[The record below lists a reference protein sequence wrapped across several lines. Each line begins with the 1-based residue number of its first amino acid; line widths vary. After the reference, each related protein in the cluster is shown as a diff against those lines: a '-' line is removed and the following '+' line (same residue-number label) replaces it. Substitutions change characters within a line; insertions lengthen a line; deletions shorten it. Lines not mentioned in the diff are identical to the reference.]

1 MTTYPNPEPDG
12 ETPKP
17 HIESEECHL
26 PSRRER
32 RRIETRERIFEAA
45 MRLVSERDFD
55 AVTVEMITEAADVG
69 KGTFFNYFTS
79 KEGVIAHYFEVL
91 FELISQGFEGQIEQL
106 QAFQAL
112 PKHEALDLKED
123 ALWRHVMAMLHR
135 LAEFDSRS
143 HRFARTLLALA
154 QTNEVVRKESLRC
167 KAQIQEIAIE
177 MIRLEQSLGLVR
189 SDYPP
194 DIIARF
200 LRNVYFS
207 TVTEW
212 AQREEGDTQ
221 SLLEILDI
229 NFHLARD
236 AVRPLDLR
244 HI

>member
-1 MTTYPNPEPDG
+1 MSTYSNAEPDD
-12 ETPKP
+12 ETPKLP
-17 HIESEECHL
+17 SEQGESVS

-32 RRIETRERIFEAA
+32 RRTETRERIFDAA
-45 MRLVSERDFD
+45 MQLFSARDFD

-79 KEGVIAHYFEVL
+79 KEGVIAHYFEIL
-91 FELISQGFEGQIEQL
+91 FELITQGFEGQRAQL
-106 QAFQAL
+106 QTFQSL

-123 ALWRHVMAMLHR
+123 ALWAHVTAMLHR

-143 HRFARTLLALA
+143 HRFARTLLALG
-154 QTNEVVRKESLRC
+154 QTNEIVRKESLRC

-189 SDYPP
+189 SDYSP
-194 DIIARF
+194 DIVARF

-212 AQREEGDTQ
+212 AQREEGDAQ
-221 SLLEILDI
+221 SLLEMLDI
-229 NFHLARD
+229 NFQLARD
-236 AVRPLDLR
+236 AVRPPELR
-244 HI
+244 P